1 MYSLNRFQNS
11 TYSLLVYQNNKR
23 IFSSQASALKPLLFF
38 LKKKLSNNNLII
50 YDKIIGRAAALL
62 LVLVKPQKI
71 YTPILS
77 YSAEKVLQQHKIA
90 VEFKKQVQFISDYS
104 KEKMCS
110 WEKLAK
116 DKTPQQFYKILNNK

>member
-1 MYSLNRFQNS
+1 MYSLNRFQKS
-11 TYSLLVYQNNKR
+11 SYSLVVYQNNKR
-23 IFSSQASALKPLLFF
+23 IFTSQASALKPLLFF
-38 LKKKLSNNNLII
+38 FRKNLSNNNLII

-62 LVLVKPQKI
+62 LVLANPQKI

-90 VEFKKQVQFISDYS
+90 VEFKKQVQFISDYT
-104 KEKMCS
+104 KEKMCG